1 MPLMYQFKII
11 LFLIDSEVS
20 LLYYLNLRLYFFD
33 DFLLD
38 VYIFLIACMY
48 FLTFFLIKY
57 HLFYVFLF
65 IVFIRQVS

>member
-1 MPLMYQFKII
+1 MPLMYQFRII

-65 IVFIRQVS
+65 IVFIHQVS

>member
-1 MPLMYQFKII
+1 MLLMYQFKII

-65 IVFIRQVS
+65 IVFIHQVS